1 MIRVVLADDQALV
14 REGLALILSTQDDIE
29 VVGEAADGDEAL
41 AVVRR
46 ERPDVVLM
54 DIRMPGTDG
63 LDATRRLL
71 SGPATGTRVLVVTT
85 FDLDEYVYEAL
96 RAGAS
101 GFLLKTAPRAHLLH
115 AVRTVADGHS
125 LLDPALTR
133 RLVER
138 FVRRPPPSGAVPEV
152 LRRLTP
158 RELDV
163 LREVA
168 AGRSNA
174 EVAAALHL
182 GETTVKG
189 HVAHVLAKLG
199 LRDRVQAVVLAYE
212 SGFVGP
218 DSRP

>member
-14 REGLALILSTQDDIE
+14 REGLALILSTQDDIK

-71 SGPATGTRVLVVTT
+71 SGPATGTRVLVATT

-101 GFLLKTAPRAHLLH
+101 GFLLKMAPRAHLLH

-125 LLDPALTR
+125 LLDPAMT

-158 RELDV
+158 GSSTCSVR
-163 LREVA
+163 
-168 AGRSNA
+168 
-174 EVAAALHL
+174 
-182 GETTVKG
+182 
-189 HVAHVLAKLG
+189 
-199 LRDRVQAVVLAYE
+199 
-212 SGFVGP
+212 
-218 DSRP
+218 SRPGAPTPRSRRPCTWARPR